1 MSNILLLTKT
11 RPMTEIQ
18 RENWLIQFI
27 DGIAQNFM
35 AKFRT
40 GQREH
45 GGDLGSVP
53 TAILMDE
60 MLQEHLDGIA
70 YWGELQ
76 RRFSKAD
83 VIVISRKTVELV
95 MKACYDCAS
104 LDPEVKLAVKQV
116 QDLLSGKAET
126 GI

>member
-1 MSNILLLTKT
+1 
-11 RPMTEIQ
+11 
-18 RENWLIQFI
+18 
-27 DGIAQNFM
+27 
-35 AKFRT
+35 
-40 GQREH
+40 
-45 GGDLGSVP
+45 
-53 TAILMDE
+53 

-104 LDPEVKLAVKQV
+104 LDPEVQLAVKQV